1 MESFHFDIVSDI
13 CFSFLLDGLF
23 YFILERNIGTFDSS
37 IFLVVALRLMN
48 MNQFRT
54 QTMNELVSFC
64 IFFESVALVPV
75 FKVMIQIKKTMNGM
89 QIRE

>member
-1 MESFHFDIVSDI
+1 MFFISSRWFI
-13 CFSFLLDGLF
+13 LF
-23 YFILERNIGTFDSS
+23 YFRKKYREIFFS

-48 MNQFRT
+48 MSQFRM

-89 QIRE
+89 RIRE

>member
-1 MESFHFDIVSDI
+1 
-13 CFSFLLDGLF
+13 
-23 YFILERNIGTFDSS
+23 
-37 IFLVVALRLMN
+37 

-89 QIRE
+89 RIRE